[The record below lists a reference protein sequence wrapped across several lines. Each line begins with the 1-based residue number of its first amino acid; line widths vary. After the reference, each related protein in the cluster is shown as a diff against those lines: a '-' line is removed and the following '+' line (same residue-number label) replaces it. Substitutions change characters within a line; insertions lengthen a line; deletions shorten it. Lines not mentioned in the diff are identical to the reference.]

1 MEGTTMD
8 ADGSPR
14 DKDAFD
20 LSLPQPCLRHITS
33 IQIRN
38 LSPFPARDSLAS
50 ALTQKSSILPRGSGK
65 GSVSASDDADIL
77 LGQRR
82 KRRISSASTHTFRSV
97 HSDHDYDGAASHE
110 PNKHTQK
117 RTSSRASLHASSK
130 QSSSPSTIRQI
141 QTSSAEIRQIG
152 TAAKASLP
160 EDSVPSWQMP
170 SQSSSS
176 WISDTLNSQKQ
187 LEDVIWSRLV
197 DTFLTIHPPAD
208 NTNSPVSPTP
218 GKSRGTK
225 STPLKRLSGSVDF
238 NHLLPSSPP
247 TRRSRRT
254 ASISTTSA
262 NMSCH
267 NTLSPSVSFFS
278 SINIDTTSKT
288 SDSPLVGTFPQSPP
302 LTPPPPATPPSTLVP
317 IFMSPFHRPSTNP
330 KFMLDSQD
338 PAFARWTDLSADR
351 VIIRLW
357 ARIGVESDICTGSKG
372 KEKVESLDEKYTD
385 LFGNEWKILCEWDIS
400 LSDLVPLPDDLVE
413 HPWKL
418 PSNTL
423 VVTLSTSNRPHYI
436 PSSLLGVTS
445 LPSRPESPNYN
456 SDTEIS
462 RRLPPSKT
470 IFSLD
475 RGRQRKSRRQL
486 KSANLNELV
495 KLASLQASLLDARN
509 LLQDVLENCNRLM
522 KSEPGTVL
530 RRESSEREYR
540 LRCLQEQRDL
550 LDDHIKSA
558 CDNISSHRQQLSQRR
573 MRLVEAR
580 ALHEDDL
587 LTEFDAGVRLADER
601 KRVQGLRTRIKP
613 VQTSLLSTL
622 AFIFPIELLSPP
634 DLLYTIL
641 GVPLPIPLQGND
653 PAPPLSLP
661 HEPAVTEDNVAT
673 SLGYAAL
680 LVHLMAALLCQRLV
694 YPITYVGS
702 RSLVKDPISAMMGP
716 RMFPLYSKGVDT
728 YRFEY
733 AVFLLNK
740 DIEMLMAERN
750 LRALDLRHTLPN
762 LKNLLLTLTSGE
774 GALPRPSPSVV
785 SITPGL
791 QSPSPYAAETT
802 ESGNPEPPPLSL
814 KDDEVNPGT
823 TPKGRVVGLPTV
835 DESADAVNLA
845 ESGPN
850 GSLVTGSYAAQGA
863 SDISLSS
870 GNEDRSGT
878 AVGTNII
885 RPRLPRIQIQS
896 YLGLPLS
903 SMWRG
908 RGASSSSAAS
918 SSKAAETED
927 ASLREQTSESVSPPA
942 PKEDP
947 EDGTEE
953 TSGSSDEYEDDDR
966 CTVRGPSVP
975 TTPVPETRSRRG
987 SIAPESLFDNLKARV
1002 HLRGAV
1008 PSGMSSEIEKRLD
1021 SAEDGDAVVDP
1032 AR

>member
-1 MEGTTMD
+1 MD

-50 ALTQKSSILPRGSGK
+50 ALTQRSSILPRGQEN
-65 GSVSASDDADIL
+65 GSVSASDDVDIL

-82 KRRISSASTHTFRSV
+82 KRRISSASSHTLRSV
-97 HSDHDYDGAASHE
+97 HSDHDYDGAASYE
-110 PNKHTQK
+110 PNKHTRK
-117 RTSSRASLHASSK
+117 RTSSRASLHASNK
-130 QSSSPSTIRQI
+130 QSSSPSMMRQI
-141 QTSSAEIRQIG
+141 HTSSVEIRQIG
-152 TAAKASLP
+152 TAAEASLP

-176 WISDTLNSQKQ
+176 WTSDTLNSQKQ
-187 LEDVIWSRLV
+187 LEGVIWSRLV
-197 DTFLTIHPPAD
+197 DTFLTIHPPPD
-208 NTNSPVSPTP
+208 NNTNSPVSSTS
-218 GKSRGTK
+218 GKSRGMK
-225 STPLKRLSGSVDF
+225 STPLKRISDSADFKHLS
-238 NHLLPSSPP
+238 PSSSP
-247 TRRSRRT
+247 TRRSRRA

-262 NMSCH
+262 NRSCH
-267 NTLSPSVSFFS
+267 STLSPSVSSFS
-278 SINIDTTSKT
+278 SINTDTTSKT
-288 SDSPLVGTFPQSPP
+288 SDSPLMGTFPQSPP
-302 LTPPPPATPPSTLVP
+302 LTPPPPATPTSTLVP

-330 KFMLDSQD
+330 KFELDSQD

-351 VIIRLW
+351 VITRLW
-357 ARIGVESDICTGSKG
+357 ARIGAESDICAGSKG

-385 LFGNEWKILCEWDIS
+385 LFGKEWKILCEWDIS

-413 HPWKL
+413 HTWKL

-436 PSSLLGVTS
+436 PSSLLGATT

-462 RRLPPSKT
+462 RRRPPSKT

-475 RGRQRKSRRQL
+475 RGRQRKLRRQL

-509 LLQDVLENCNRLM
+509 LLQDVLENCNRLIE
-522 KSEPGTVL
+522 SDPGTVL

-540 LRCLQEQRDL
+540 LRCLQEQRDS

-558 CDNISSHRQQLSQRR
+558 RDSISLHRQQLSQRR
-573 MRLVEAR
+573 MRLAEAR

-601 KRVQGLRTRIKP
+601 KRVQGLRNRIKP
-613 VQTSLLSTL
+613 VQISLLSTV

-661 HEPAVTEDNVAT
+661 HEPAVTEDSVAT

-680 LVHLMAALLCQRLV
+680 LVHLMAAYLCQRLI

-762 LKNLLLTLTSGE
+762 VKNLLLTLTSGE

-791 QSPSPYAAETT
+791 QSPSLYVAEVT
-802 ESGNPEPPPLSL
+802 ESGNSEPSPLSL
-814 KDDEVNPGT
+814 KDDEVNSGA

-835 DESADAVNLA
+835 GESADAVNLL

-850 GSLVTGSYAAQGA
+850 GSLVASFNATQGA

-870 GNEDRSGT
+870 GNDDRSGT
-878 AVGTNII
+878 TIGTNTI

-908 RGASSSSAAS
+908 RGASSSSVAS
-918 SSKAAETED
+918 SSKAVETED
-927 ASLREQTSESVSPPA
+927 ASLREQISEPAVSPPA

-987 SIAPESLFDNLKARV
+987 SIASESLLDNLRARV

-1008 PSGMSSEIEKRLD
+1008 PSGMGSEIEKCLD
-1021 SAEDGDAVVDP
+1021 SAEDSDSVVDP

>member
-1 MEGTTMD
+1 MD

-50 ALTQKSSILPRGSGK
+50 ALTQRSSILPSGPGN
-65 GSVSASDDADIL
+65 GSVSASDDADVL

-97 HSDHDYDGAASHE
+97 HSEHDYDGVASYE
-110 PNKHTQK
+110 PDKHTRK

-130 QSSSPSTIRQI
+130 QSLSPSTIRQI
-141 QTSSAEIRQIG
+141 HTSSVEIRQIG
-152 TAAKASLP
+152 TGASLP

-176 WISDTLNSQKQ
+176 WTSDTLNSQKQ

-197 DTFLTIHPPAD
+197 DTFLTIHPPPD
-208 NTNSPVSPTP
+208 NTNSPVSPIP

-238 NHLLPSSPP
+238 KHLLPSSSP
-247 TRRSRRT
+247 TQRSRRT

-262 NMSCH
+262 NRSCH
-267 NTLSPSVSFFS
+267 STLSPSVSSFS
-278 SINIDTTSKT
+278 SINTDTTSKT
-288 SDSPLVGTFPQSPP
+288 SDSPLMGTFPQSPP
-302 LTPPPPATPPSTLVP
+302 LTPPPPATPTPILVP

-338 PAFARWTDLSADR
+338 PAFARWTDLSADK

-357 ARIGVESDICTGSKG
+357 ARIGAESDICAGSKG
-372 KEKVESLDEKYTD
+372 KEKVESLDEKKYTD
-385 LFGNEWKILCEWDIS
+385 LFGNDWKILCEWDIS

-423 VVTLSTSNRPHYI
+423 VVTLSTSNKPHYI
-436 PSSLLGVTS
+436 PSSLLGVTP
-445 LPSRPESPNYN
+445 LRSRPESPNYN

-462 RRLPPSKT
+462 RRRPPSKT

-475 RGRQRKSRRQL
+475 RGRQRKPRRQL

-509 LLQDVLENCNRLM
+509 LLQDVLENCNRLIE
-522 KSEPGTVL
+522 SDPGTVL

-550 LDDHIKSA
+550 LDDHIRSA
-558 CDNISSHRQQLSQRR
+558 RDSISSHRQQLSQRR
-573 MRLVEAR
+573 MRLAEAR

-601 KRVQGLRTRIKP
+601 KRVQGLRNRIKP

-680 LVHLMAALLCQRLV
+680 LVHLMAAYLCQRLV

-791 QSPSPYAAETT
+791 QSPSPYVAEAA
-802 ESGNPEPPPLSL
+802 ESGNSEPPPLSL
-814 KDDEVNPGT
+814 KDDEVNSGT
-823 TPKGRVVGLPTV
+823 TPKGRVVVLPTV

-845 ESGPN
+845 ESDPN
-850 GSLVTGSYAAQGA
+850 GSLVTSSNAAQGA
-863 SDISLSS
+863 SDMSLSS

-878 AVGTNII
+878 TIGTNAL

-908 RGASSSSAAS
+908 RGASSSSVAS
-918 SSKAAETED
+918 SSKDVETED
-927 ASLREQTSESVSPPA
+927 ASLREQTSEPAVSPPA

-953 TSGSSDEYEDDDR
+953 TSESSDEYEDDDR

-987 SIAPESLFDNLKARV
+987 SIAPESLLDNLKARV
-1002 HLRGAV
+1002 HLRGAI
-1008 PSGMSSEIEKRLD
+1008 PSAMSSEIEKCLD
-1021 SAEDGDAVVDP
+1021 SAEDSDSVVDP

>member
-8 ADGSPR
+8 ADSSPR

-50 ALTQKSSILPRGSGK
+50 ALTQRSSILLHGPGN

-97 HSDHDYDGAASHE
+97 HSDYDYDGAASYE
-110 PNKHTQK
+110 PNKHMRK
-117 RTSSRASLHASSK
+117 RTSSRANLHASSK
-130 QSSSPSTIRQI
+130 RSSSPSTIRQK
-141 QTSSAEIRQIG
+141 QTSSVEIRQIG

-197 DTFLTIHPPAD
+197 DTFLTIHPPPD
-208 NTNSPVSPTP
+208 HTNAPVSPTP

-225 STPLKRLSGSVDF
+225 STPLKRLSDSVDF
-238 NHLLPSSPP
+238 KHLLPSSSPAQ
-247 TRRSRRT
+247 RSRRT
-254 ASISTTSA
+254 ASISTTSP
-262 NMSCH
+262 NRSCH
-267 NTLSPSVSFFS
+267 NTLSPSVSSFS
-278 SINIDTTSKT
+278 SINNDITSKT
-288 SDSPLVGTFPQSPP
+288 SDSPLMGTFPQSPP
-302 LTPPPPATPPSTLVP
+302 LTPPPPATPTSTLVP

-338 PAFARWTDLSADR
+338 QAFARWTDLSADR

-357 ARIGVESDICTGSKG
+357 ARIGESDICAGSKG
-372 KEKVESLDEKYTD
+372 KEKVESLDEKYND
-385 LFGNEWKILCEWDIS
+385 LFGNEWNILCEWDIS
-400 LSDLVPLPDDLVE
+400 LSDLVPLPDDLAE

-436 PSSLLGVTS
+436 PSSLLGVTP
-445 LPSRPESPNYN
+445 LPSRPGSPSYN

-462 RRLPPSKT
+462 RRRPPSKT

-475 RGRQRKSRRQL
+475 RGRQRKPRRQL

-558 CDNISSHRQQLSQRR
+558 RDSISSHRQQLSQRR
-573 MRLVEAR
+573 MRLAEAR

-601 KRVQGLRTRIKP
+601 KRVQGLRNRIKP

-680 LVHLMAALLCQRLV
+680 LVHLMAAYLCQRLV

-774 GALPRPSPSVV
+774 GVLPRPSPSVV

-791 QSPSPYAAETT
+791 QSPSPYVAEAT
-802 ESGNPEPPPLSL
+802 EPGNPEPPPLSL
-814 KDDEVNPGT
+814 KDDEANSGT

-835 DESADAVNLA
+835 DDSADAVNLA

-850 GSLVTGSYAAQGA
+850 GSLVTSSNAAQGA
-863 SDISLSS
+863 DDISLSS
-870 GNEDRSGT
+870 GSEDRSGT
-878 AVGTNII
+878 TIGTSSL

-908 RGASSSSAAS
+908 RGASSSSVAS
-918 SSKAAETED
+918 SSKAVETED
-927 ASLREQTSESVSPPA
+927 ASLWEQTSESSVSLPS

-947 EDGTEE
+947 EYGTEE

-966 CTVRGPSVP
+966 CTVRGSSVP

-987 SIAPESLFDNLKARV
+987 SIAPESLLGNLKARV

-1008 PSGMSSEIEKRLD
+1008 PSSMSSETEKRLD
-1021 SAEDGDAVVDP
+1021 SAEDGDAEVDP